1 MGFGLNGLVF
11 LDDAGWVG
19 DDGGWVWSDRVMM
32 IVGSVRERE
41 VVSEKIIKK
50 YKRMNILL
58 NKYVK

>member
-32 IVGSVRERE
+32 MMMMMVRSVRERGNDNDGGS
-41 VVSEKIIKK
+41 VCEKE
-50 YKRMNILL
+50 R
-58 NKYVK
+58 